1 MELKKSKCLLDAK
14 NILKSKGVETLRD
27 CEHILASVMGV
38 SVIELNTIDEL
49 TKKQAKAFAKLI
61 KARSR
66 HVPLDKII
74 GYTDFLSL
82 RIPFNKNTLTPRQ
95 ETEILVDMIIK
106 DIKGSSPDVLD
117 MCSGSGCIGL
127 AIAKETSSNVTLC
140 DVSKKAIKISKKN
153 AQVNQVKVNF
163 ILSNMFKNIPSRY
176 DIIVSNPPYINK
188 SDLEK
193 LEIEVRDFD
202 PRLALVGGFDGL
214 DFYRII
220 AKEGAEYLKP
230 NGVIYLEIGINQSKE
245 IVDALQENFVD
256 IKVIKDYSGIERF
269 ISAKKREDNVK

>member
-27 CEHILASVMGV
+27 CEHILASVLGV

-202 PRLALVGGFDGL
+202 PKLALFGGFDGL